1 MYTACWK
8 NIFGAWLAI
17 LKKQDTYKAGYF
29 EIFGKVSGIFWSEFV
44 LLFLILPF
52 SLSFFFFSLF

>member
-29 EIFGKVSGIFWSEFV
+29 EIFGKVFRNFLERICAIILDSPFLTFF
-44 LLFLILPF
+44 LFF
-52 SLSFFFFSLF
+52 